1 MCRAEKY
8 IKLNT
13 KTTFYSAALFLI
25 LLLFPLQ
32 QVLSE
37 GSGIWNHS
45 IGGQSMLWY
54 ATNNSDGSDNG
65 GFAKRG
71 FMLLPSTDSRSGS
84 TYETMYNPAHRLYV
98 YLKAGET
105 VFWGFRAVAINNSS
119 PSTIAFGDLR
129 VYWYYDNTDTG
140 FFPAAKTLAE
150 GRTLVVYSYSGGG
163 TTTYKQ
169 YDANGTGVV
178 QGRPNTASEAAIG
191 PTLLPGNTGG
201 YEAHYFTNT
210 TGQDRAFWVEIT
222 NTSNQNFTDGFHIDF
237 WDITVASGTAGNY
250 VEKPGRVYSKFW
262 SISNG
267 RPTAAS
273 TSLDNIT
280 SGVANA
286 SSFSPDFGFYIP
298 VENTFSAASDDYF
311 VKRIRVPGGT
321 GGWTNFFANQHGPI
335 SSGTYLEN
343 RRSSTGT
350 SSNLQYPLFIQD
362 PDPEIWKTTNPPTA
376 SLSIDYREKTAP
388 AVGGEALVDLTI
400 SLPGVVD
407 ILVDLNN
414 NEVYDEGIDIILS
427 YNFDS
432 PGTYHIIW
440 DGVDASGNMLP
451 LGTDINFIA
460 AVIFFP
466 VHFPIFDFEQ
476 SLGIRIT
483 NIRPGT
489 VEDNMIYWDDSN
501 LSTTG
506 LTTGQTA
513 SNPRVNVTGVMGP
526 DHTWF
531 ATGDN
536 GFGNNRT
543 LNTWAASYY
552 AEVKERGYFNF
563 LTIRGTVYEDMNAL
577 SDNLVNGTPSTL
589 SAGSPLYATLVNNST
604 NLVSRVVRVG
614 ANGTYSL
621 NKVGNGSYRILLSTD
636 STALGSPAGIASL
649 PAWWENTGEKL
660 GTDSGHD
667 GEVNGTLSGITI
679 SGASLVN
686 ANFGIRP
693 IASDLAVTKVVDN
706 ELPEFG
712 TSVTFTITATNY
724 GHSTADDVQVLES
737 MPAGYT
743 YLSHSAT
750 AGTYDPVTKIWEIGS
765 LPVGLVHTLT
775 LTAKVEENHGSYLN
789 NVLITGSTPDTNAA
803 NNTDEAETSPFRLLP
818 VDWIY
823 FRGKSLG
830 EHILLEWATSREKD
844 KDLFVIERSREGKVW
859 EELLRIQGEGTPELE
874 SHYQAIDGTPLLG
887 ANFYRIKQVEES
899 GKVSYSPVRK
909 VEYEALW
916 QVRTFPNPFVDQIQV
931 EAKDIADLHVSVLDM
946 GGKESS
952 VRVLEQ
958 ADDYLKLDLSTLS
971 EGVYILRLSS
981 AQTLISK
988 KIIKVNP

>member
-1 MCRAEKY
+1 
-8 IKLNT
+8 
-13 KTTFYSAALFLI
+13 
-25 LLLFPLQ
+25 
-32 QVLSE
+32 
-37 GSGIWNHS
+37 
-45 IGGQSMLWY
+45 MLWY
-54 ATNNSDGSDNG
+54 ATNNSDGTDNG

-71 FMLLPSTDSRSGS
+71 FMLLPSTDNRSGS

-119 PSTIAFGDLR
+119 PNTIAFGDLR

-140 FFPAAKTLAE
+140 FFPDAKTSAE
-150 GRTLVVYSYSGGG
+150 GRTLVTYGYSSGG

-178 QGRPNTASEAAIG
+178 QGRPNNASEAAIG
-191 PTLLPGNTGG
+191 PTLLPGNVGG

-210 TGQDRAFWVEIT
+210 TGVDRAFWVEIT
-222 NTSNQNFTDGFHIDF
+222 NTSNQNFTDGFHLDF

-273 TSLDNIT
+273 TSLDNIS

-298 VENTFSAASDDYF
+298 VDNTFSLPTDDYF

-350 SSNLQYPLFIQD
+350 SSNLQYPLFIND

-414 NEVYDEGIDIILS
+414 NEIYDEGVDIILS

-440 DGVDASGNMLP
+440 DGVDASGNLLP

-483 NIRPGT
+483 NIRPGN
-489 VEDNMIYWDDSN
+489 VEDNMIYWDDTN
-501 LSTTG
+501 LSTSG

-563 LTIRGTVYEDMNAL
+563 LTIRGTVFEDMNAL
-577 SDNLVNGTPSTL
+577 SDNLVNGTPTTL
-589 SAGSPLYATLVNNST
+589 SLSHPLYATLVNNST
-604 NLVSRVVRVG
+604 NTVSRVVRVG
-614 ANGTYSL
+614 AAGTYSL
-621 NKVGNGSYRILLSTD
+621 NKVGNGSYRIVLQTD
-636 STALGSPAGIASL
+636 SLSLGSPVGSASL
-649 PAWWENTGEKL
+649 PAWWENTGEIL
-660 GTDSGHD
+660 GTGAGHD
-667 GEVNGTLSGITI
+667 GSVNGILTNIRVSG
-679 SGASLVN
+679 SSLVN
-686 ANFGIRP
+686 ANFAIRP
-693 IASDLAVTKVVDN
+693 IASDLEVTKVVDN

-712 TSVTFTITATNY
+712 ASVVFTITATNNGY
-724 GHSTADDVQVLES
+724 STAENVQVLES
-737 MPAGYT
+737 MPSGYS
-743 YLSHSAT
+743 YISHFA
-750 AGTYDPVTKIWEIGS
+750 
-765 LPVGLVHTLT
+765 
-775 LTAKVEENHGSYLN
+775 NHGSYNPDSKIWDIGTLSVGTVYTLTITAKVFEENGGYIN
-789 NVLITGSTPDTNAA
+789 NVLITGTTPDTDLA
-803 NNTDEAETSPFRLLP
+803 NNMDEAETNPFRILP
-818 VDWIY
+818 IEWIY
-823 FRGKSLG
+823 FRGLSDG
-830 EHILLEWATSREKD
+830 EKVVLEWATALQRG
-844 KDLFVIERSREGKVW
+844 KDLFVVERSREGNTW
-859 EELLRIQGEGTPELE
+859 EEFQKIEGNGIAELE
-874 SHYQAIDGTPLLG
+874 SPYQSIDSNPFLG
-887 ANFYRIKQVEES
+887 ANYYRIKQVEES
-899 GKVSYSPVRK
+899 GRISYSPVRK
-909 VEYEALW
+909 VMYEAEW
-916 QVRTFPNPFVDQIQV
+916 QIRTYPNPFEDQLII
-931 EAKDIADLHVSVLDM
+931 EAKDLVDM
-946 GGKESS
+946 KVAVIDQSGKE
-952 VRVLEQ
+952 VPMQILEQ
-958 ADDYLKLDLSTLS
+958 SPTYLRLDLTSLS
-971 EGVYILRLSS
+971 SGLYLVRLSN

-988 KIIKVNP
+988 KVVKVNP